1 MSDLRR
7 AVIKNADMSEEM
19 QQEAVDVAT
28 TALSKYG
35 IEKDVA
41 AHIKK
46 EFDKK
51 YHPTWHC
58 IVGQTHADHS
68 SSTHTSL
75 THYHTGTEQGD
86 AAPGSSFHDLAY
98 PRPLPASLLVPA
110 SRFCLPASLHVHRT
124 DPPSPPL
131 CVLSPPPS
139 PPFFRS
145 QLRQLRDSRDE
156 ELHLLLP
163 GPGGH
168 SALQERLTA
177 LLSAPLH
184 CCSTL
189 RCSPHTTSLQPLLRT
204 LSIVLY
210 CR

>member
-58 IVGQTHADHS
+58 IVG
-68 SSTHTSL
+68 
-75 THYHTGTEQGD
+75 
-86 AAPGSSFHDLAY
+86 
-98 PRPLPASLLVPA
+98 
-110 SRFCLPASLHVHRT
+110 
-124 DPPSPPL
+124 
-131 CVLSPPPS
+131 
-139 PPFFRS
+139 
-145 QLRQLRDSRDE
+145 
-156 ELHLLLP
+156 
-163 GPGGH
+163 
-168 SALQERLTA
+168 
-177 LLSAPLH
+177 
-184 CCSTL
+184 
-189 RCSPHTTSLQPLLRT
+189 PHTTAA
-204 LSIVLY
+204 
-210 CR
+210 

>member
-58 IVGQTHADHS
+58 IVGQRPPQHTHTHTHAH
-68 SSTHTSL
+68 THTR
-75 THYHTGTEQGD
+75 THTHAHT
-86 AAPGSSFHDLAY
+86 
-98 PRPLPASLLVPA
+98 
-110 SRFCLPASLHVHRT
+110 RT
-124 DPPSPPL
+124 AHA
-131 CVLSPPPS
+131 
-139 PPFFRS
+139 
-145 QLRQLRDSRDE
+145 QHTQ
-156 ELHLLLP
+156 HTH
-163 GPGGH
+163 GH
-168 SALQERLTA
+168 SIAQLACTHSRH
-177 LLSAPLH
+177 S
-184 CCSTL
+184 
-189 RCSPHTTSLQPLLRT
+189 
-204 LSIVLY
+204 
-210 CR
+210 

>member
-58 IVGQTHADHS
+58 IVGTQQQHSNTPLLPITPHATAQHRHTAAAGHQPPITVNQVPPS
-68 SSTHTSL
+68 SAHVQRW
-75 THYHTGTEQGD
+75 ED
-86 AAPGSSFHDLAY
+86 AA
-98 PRPLPASLLVPA
+98 RASRRVVPA
-110 SRFCLPASLHVHRT
+110 LGESDAHNRREKGWS
-124 DPPSPPL
+124 
-131 CVLSPPPS
+131 
-139 PPFFRS
+139 
-145 QLRQLRDSRDE
+145 
-156 ELHLLLP
+156 
-163 GPGGH
+163 
-168 SALQERLTA
+168 
-177 LLSAPLH
+177 
-184 CCSTL
+184 
-189 RCSPHTTSLQPLLRT
+189 HTTT
-204 LSIVLY
+204 GAAV
-210 CR
+210 

>member
-58 IVGQTHADHS
+58 IVGQRNSQHSTTHSTAQRSATAVLRTPTHQPLRTGAATDHRR
-68 SSTHTSL
+68 SSTMT
-75 THYHTGTEQGD
+75 Q
-86 AAPGSSFHDLAY
+86 
-98 PRPLPASLLVPA
+98 
-110 SRFCLPASLHVHRT
+110 
-124 DPPSPPL
+124 
-131 CVLSPPPS
+131 
-139 PPFFRS
+139 
-145 QLRQLRDSRDE
+145 
-156 ELHLLLP
+156 
-163 GPGGH
+163 
-168 SALQERLTA
+168 
-177 LLSAPLH
+177 
-184 CCSTL
+184 
-189 RCSPHTTSLQPLLRT
+189 RT
-204 LSIVLY
+204 LS
-210 CR
+210 R